1 MFLKSL
7 CVLLWTLLAMA
18 SPALYAEALVPTSE
32 TSLDQGDRLRRE
44 GKWVQALSA
53 YRSAASL
60 PLTGCEQARIQ
71 LGMAAVQWH
80 AGNLGECQPHLSEA
94 SFSCNTCTPQ
104 FRTDMALELA
114 ELMVRCGMTGDALHV
129 LQRERD
135 LHPVPSKTHEVEV
148 ALLELHFAEGHW
160 NDVWTGARNV
170 ESTRAEGLRL
180 QAGVMLGSP
189 LSQLPVKDY
198 LKRTTPVNRRE
209 VVSELTHLHTMLA
222 GMGRA
227 QEAWQLAQLM
237 SMVHNPADDPEAW
250 TVAQLRMATSAER
263 AMQPLDALLAFHEA
277 ARVAEQLEDLPLR
290 ARIAREQARFEQA
303 RGASDEAL
311 RHLMLADSLT
321 LAMLHGVHQEREP
334 RAFQS
339 HPVLHSDPFELAADE
354 MMHATTSPGAWP
366 FACALILLGLLA
378 AALRANELKKSLRKE
393 RVRAFRMQRMIHTE
407 VDPFAEMAKP
417 LSEVGVNEQGQVE
430 EVLTR
435 PDRLDFDDII
445 ASLEMDHGTAV
456 EWEFQGT
463 QEGQDAP
470 EGLLSLLSVTLKR
483 LLEGDAS
490 TSPFAGRIRNDWH
503 GIHVEIEGPE
513 TASTRELQRMFAG
526 GTHSS
531 RWNPVLVQIEKLAGR
546 FTVEKRGT
554 GDLALT
560 FMLPHRGEAS

>member
-1 MFLKSL
+1 M
-7 CVLLWTLLAMA
+7 LWAILAMA
-18 SPALYAEALVPTSE
+18 SPASNAEGLTPTSE
-32 TSLDQGDRLRRE
+32 TSLDRGDRLREE

-60 PLTGCEQARIQ
+60 PLTGCDQARIQ

-80 AGNLGECQPHLSEA
+80 AGNLAECQPHLSEA
-94 SFSCNTCTPQ
+94 SFSCNTCPPQ
-104 FRTDMALELA
+104 RRTDMALELA
-114 ELMVRCGMTGDALHV
+114 ELMVRCGMTGEALRI

-135 LHPVPSKTHEVEV
+135 LHPVPSKSNDVEV

-160 NDVWTGARNV
+160 SDVWSAAQHV
-170 ESTRAEGLRL
+170 ESIRAEGLRL
-180 QAGVMLGSP
+180 QAGVMLGTT
-189 LSQLPVKDY
+189 LSQLPVQAY
-198 LKRTTPVNRRE
+198 VNQLSAGNRHE
-209 VVSELTHLHTMLA
+209 IVSELTHLHTMLA

-237 SMVHNPADDPEAW
+237 GTVHDPSDDPEAW

-311 RHLMLADSLT
+311 RHLTLADSLT
-321 LAMLHGVHQEREP
+321 LAMLQGVHQEREP

-354 MMHATTSPGAWP
+354 MMAATTSPGAWP

-378 AALRANELKKSLRKE
+378 AALRANELKKALRKE

-407 VDPFAEMAKP
+407 TDPFADLSMP
-417 LSEVGVNEQGQVE
+417 LSEVGVNERGQVE

-483 LLEGDAS
+483 LLEGDAAAP
-490 TSPFAGRIRNDWH
+490 PFAGRIRNDWH

-554 GDLALT
+554 GELALT
-560 FMLPHRGEAS
+560 FMLPHRGDAS

>member
-1 MFLKSL
+1 M
-7 CVLLWTLLAMA
+7 LWAILAMA
-18 SPALYAEALVPTSE
+18 SPASNAEGLTPTSE
-32 TSLDQGDRLRRE
+32 TSLDRGDRLREE

-60 PLTGCEQARIQ
+60 PLTGCDQARIQ

-80 AGNLGECQPHLSEA
+80 AGNLAECQPHLSEA
-94 SFSCNTCTPQ
+94 SFSCNTCPPQ
-104 FRTDMALELA
+104 LRTDMALELA
-114 ELMVRCGMTGDALHV
+114 ELMVRCGMTGEALRI

-135 LHPVPSKTHEVEV
+135 LHPVPSKTNDVEV

-160 NDVWTGARNV
+160 SDVWTAAQHV
-170 ESTRAEGLRL
+170 ESNRAEGLRL
-180 QAGVMLGSP
+180 QAGVMLGTP
-189 LSQLPVKDY
+189 LSQLPVKAY
-198 LKRTTPVNRRE
+198 AKQLSAGNRHE
-209 VVSELTHLHTMLA
+209 IVSELTHLHTMLA

-237 SMVHNPADDPEAW
+237 GTVHDPSDDPEAW

-311 RHLMLADSLT
+311 RHLTLADSLT
-321 LAMLHGVHQEREP
+321 LAMLQGVHQEREP

-339 HPVLHSDPFELAADE
+339 HPVLHTDPFELAADE
-354 MMHATTSPGAWP
+354 MMAATTSPGAWP

-378 AALRANELKKSLRKE
+378 AALRANELKKALRKE

-407 VDPFAEMAKP
+407 TDPFADLSMP
-417 LSEVGVNEQGQVE
+417 LSEVGVNERGQVE

-483 LLEGDAS
+483 LLEGDAAAP
-490 TSPFAGRIRNDWH
+490 PFAGRIRNDWH

-554 GDLALT
+554 GELALT
-560 FMLPHRGEAS
+560 FMLPHRGDAS

>member
-1 MFLKSL
+1 M
-7 CVLLWTLLAMA
+7 LWAILAMA
-18 SPALYAEALVPTSE
+18 SPASNAEGLTPTSE
-32 TSLDQGDRLRRE
+32 TSLDRGDRLREE

-60 PLTGCEQARIQ
+60 PLTGCDQARIQ

-80 AGNLGECQPHLSEA
+80 AGNLAECQPHLSEA
-94 SFSCNTCTPQ
+94 SFSCNTCPPQ
-104 FRTDMALELA
+104 RRTDMALELA
-114 ELMVRCGMTGDALHV
+114 ELMVRCGMTGEALRI

-135 LHPVPSKTHEVEV
+135 LHPVPSKTNDVEV
-148 ALLELHFAEGHW
+148 ALLELRFAEGHW
-160 NDVWTGARNV
+160 SDVWTAAQHV

-180 QAGVMLGSP
+180 QAGVMLGTP
-189 LSQLPVKDY
+189 LSQLPVQAY
-198 LKRTTPVNRRE
+198 VNQLSAGNRHE
-209 VVSELTHLHTMLA
+209 IVSELTHLHTMLA

-237 SMVHNPADDPEAW
+237 GTVHDPSDDPEAW

-277 ARVAEQLEDLPLR
+277 ARVAKQLEDLPLR

-311 RHLMLADSLT
+311 RHLTLADSLT
-321 LAMLHGVHQEREP
+321 LAMLQGVHQEREP

-354 MMHATTSPGAWP
+354 MMAATTSPGAWP

-378 AALRANELKKSLRKE
+378 AALRANELKKALRKE

-407 VDPFAEMAKP
+407 TDPFADLSMP
-417 LSEVGVNEQGQVE
+417 LSEVGVNERGQVE

-483 LLEGDAS
+483 LLEGDAAAP
-490 TSPFAGRIRNDWH
+490 PFAGRIRNDWH

-554 GDLALT
+554 GELALT
-560 FMLPHRGEAS
+560 FMLPHRGDAS

>member
-1 MFLKSL
+1 M
-7 CVLLWTLLAMA
+7 LWAILAMA
-18 SPALYAEALVPTSE
+18 SPASNAEGLTPTSE
-32 TSLDQGDRLRRE
+32 TSLDRGDRLREE

-60 PLTGCEQARIQ
+60 PLTGCDQARIQ

-80 AGNLGECQPHLSEA
+80 AGNLAECQPHLSEA
-94 SFSCNTCTPQ
+94 SFSCNTCPPQ
-104 FRTDMALELA
+104 RRTDMALELA
-114 ELMVRCGMTGDALHV
+114 ELMVRCGMTGEALRI

-135 LHPVPSKTHEVEV
+135 LHPVPAKTNDVEV

-160 NDVWTGARNV
+160 SDVWTAAQHV

-180 QAGVMLGSP
+180 QAGVMLGTP
-189 LSQLPVKDY
+189 LSQLPVQAY
-198 LKRTTPVNRRE
+198 VNQLSAGNRHE
-209 VVSELTHLHTMLA
+209 IVSELTHLHTMLA

-237 SMVHNPADDPEAW
+237 GTIHDPSDDPEAW

-311 RHLMLADSLT
+311 RHLTLADSLT
-321 LAMLHGVHQEREP
+321 LAMLQGVHQEREP

-354 MMHATTSPGAWP
+354 MMAATTSPGAWP

-378 AALRANELKKSLRKE
+378 AALRANELKKALRKE

-407 VDPFAEMAKP
+407 TDPFADLSMP
-417 LSEVGVNEQGQVE
+417 LSEVGVNERGQVE

-483 LLEGDAS
+483 LLEGDAAAP
-490 TSPFAGRIRNDWH
+490 PFAGRIRNDWH

-554 GDLALT
+554 GELALT
-560 FMLPHRGEAS
+560 FMLPHRGDAS